1 MPHSFLYSTSM
12 RNLRLV
18 PILAAIACSA
28 QKDTP
33 PPPTTQVV
41 DWAAIAGTPRSG
53 PDNTVLI
60 DVDLQ
65 ATVIDGWHVYSLG
78 QTTGGPVP
86 MTVKV
91 SPPYSFAGNVVGPP
105 PVKAK
110 DPNFNIETETY
121 SGEQIFHIPL
131 KLAASSSLAPP
142 PIELKVRSQACSDR
156 LCLPAKTTTLKVL
169 PGLGST

>member
-1 MPHSFLYSTSM
+1 M
-12 RNLRLV
+12 RYLRLI
-18 PILAAIACSA
+18 PMIAAIACSG

-33 PPPTTQVV
+33 PPPSSDVV
-41 DWAAIAGTPRSG
+41 DWAAIAGAPRQG
-53 PDNTVLI
+53 PDNSVFI

-65 ATVIDGWHVYSLG
+65 ATVEDGWHVYSLG
-78 QTTGGPVP
+78 QTSGGPVP

-91 SPPYSFAGNVVGPP
+91 SAPYSFAGSVVGPP

-142 PIELKVRSQACSDR
+142 AIELKVRSQACSDR
-156 LCLPAKTTTLKVL
+156 LCLPAKITTLKVL

>member
-1 MPHSFLYSTSM
+1 M
-12 RNLRLV
+12 RYLRLF
-18 PILAAIACSA
+18 PIIAAIACSG

-33 PPPTTQVV
+33 PPPSSDVV
-41 DWAAIAGTPRSG
+41 DWVAIAGAPRAG
-53 PDNTVLI
+53 PDNSVFI

-65 ATVIDGWHVYSLG
+65 ATVDDGWHVYSLG

-91 SPPYSFAGNVVGPP
+91 TAPYSFAGNVVGPP